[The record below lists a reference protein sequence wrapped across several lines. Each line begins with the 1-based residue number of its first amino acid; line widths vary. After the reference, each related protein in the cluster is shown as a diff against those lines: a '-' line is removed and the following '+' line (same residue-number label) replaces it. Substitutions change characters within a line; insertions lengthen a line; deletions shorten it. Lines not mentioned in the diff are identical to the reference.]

1 MKCDIANER
10 SIATGGPT
18 RIGPCA
24 TALPNPPPGA
34 AYYQSSPLDEKWP
47 GIPARLT
54 HPDDVRSIRFQM
66 DSVTSEPGETSGALV
81 LQQNIF
87 LRKPV
92 LAFAVLIAVNAMW
105 AFQFSGAR
113 IATREL
119 GPVLVT
125 FVPLALATLLVMPF
139 TRLNGGLF
147 KVEHR
152 RILVDIILLGSLGI
166 VPAQL
171 CLVYGVER
179 TLASNASVL
188 ALTVP
193 ILTALSASVFL
204 GERLTRLRILSFA
217 VAILGVCIVSARD
230 IHDARLFRLAYV
242 SGNLFVLASCAG
254 SAFYNSYSRR
264 ALSQFS
270 PAQVLVWS
278 FIVADLE
285 LLVFAA
291 FKEPAGWVRL
301 THLEPMVW
309 WTLILLAIFSLGLSM
324 LLYFSVIQGVEVMRA
339 ALSIYLLPVF
349 GLLFAVILLG
359 EKFTTS
365 LLVGG
370 AMIFASCFLVTVYEE
385 HQRMRKVQL

>member
-1 MKCDIANER
+1 
-10 SIATGGPT
+10 
-18 RIGPCA
+18 
-24 TALPNPPPGA
+24 
-34 AYYQSSPLDEKWP
+34 
-47 GIPARLT
+47 
-54 HPDDVRSIRFQM
+54 M
-66 DSVTSEPGETSGALV
+66 DSVIAETPKNGEALV
-81 LQQNIF
+81 LQKNLF
-87 LRKPV
+87 LRKPM

-139 TRLNGGLF
+139 TKLNGDLF

-152 RILVDIILLGSLGI
+152 RILVDILLLGSVGI

-188 ALTVP
+188 SLTVP
-193 ILTALSASVFL
+193 VLTALSASLFL
-204 GERLTRLRILSFA
+204 GERLTRLRVVSFA
-217 VAILGVCIVSARD
+217 VAIFGVCIISARD

-264 ALSQFS
+264 ALSRFS

-285 LLVFAA
+285 LLAFAA
-291 FKEPAGWVRL
+291 FKEPAGWARL
-301 THLEPMVW
+301 AHLEPAVW

-324 LLYFSVIQGVEVMRA
+324 LLYFSVIQAVEVMRA

-349 GLLFAVILLG
+349 GLLFSVILLG
-359 EKFTTS
+359 EKFTFS

-370 AMIFASCFLVTVYEE
+370 GMIFASCFLVTVYEE
-385 HQRMRKVQL
+385 HQRMRKVHA